1 MYGHNWKEKIKPKT
15 FCELIVEALEDFLL
29 RMLIAAAIF
38 SIVVN
43 MATSDEDH
51 LSIAWIE
58 GFAILVA
65 VSICVMI
72 TAGNNWGK

>member
-15 FCELIVEALEDFLL
+15 FWELIIEAFEDFLL
-29 RMLIAAAIF
+29 RILMGAAIF

-43 MATSDEDH
+43 MATADADH

-65 VSICVMI
+65 VAICIII
-72 TAGNNWGK
+72 TAINNWGK